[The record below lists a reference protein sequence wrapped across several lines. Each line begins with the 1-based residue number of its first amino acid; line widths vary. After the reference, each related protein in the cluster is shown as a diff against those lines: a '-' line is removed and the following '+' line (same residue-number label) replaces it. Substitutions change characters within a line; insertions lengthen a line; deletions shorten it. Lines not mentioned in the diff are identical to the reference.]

1 MDDKKEGSKN
11 IKIWILLLILL
22 FIALMGFYL
31 YNNYGFLF
39 LKEQKED
46 SDMNTDQEKNE
57 EDIDENTPDENILIE
72 NEDKEG
78 LQGDTKAEPTVE
90 DKSNQISQQ
99 VAEDQ
104 ATQDGQLPGEDL
116 ATQNN
121 QEKDTKGIVQE
132 KVDDTKQQNNVQEND
147 VNIEQEVSEEEVDKV
162 SKVTD
167 QQEKKKSDNENIK
180 ENEQESTEQVKKD
193 IHNGENKENL
203 LDDKDNII
211 QEDGFKKEIYLLLI
225 GQDQES
231 NVKEGKV
238 QSDSIIL
245 ANLISDQKKLVINA
259 ISSHDEYKGNRL
271 LEFNKDQLLNII
283 NDIIGIVPGY
293 YFVIDYEGFQN
304 IVNFIGGV
312 EVKLEED
319 FTVPELGL
327 FLKEG
332 ANLLSGQEALNYV
345 RYYDPNENELTRIN
359 RQQQVTK
366 SLVNKVFKRNTLLN
380 IPTLYR
386 TVLETI
392 KSVQTNLDYKL
403 AVEAYN
409 FIRNSDDFDI
419 EYEVLVINDNSK

>member
-11 IKIWILLLILL
+11 IKIWIILLVLLLI
-22 FIALMGFYL
+22 AMMGFYL
-31 YNNYGFLF
+31 YNNYSYLF
-39 LKEQKED
+39 LQEQKENAD
-46 SDMNTDQEKNE
+46 VKTNQEKNE
-57 EDIDENTPDENILIE
+57 QEDIDEETPDKNSLV
-72 NEDKEG
+72 EDEDEG
-78 LQGDTKAEPTVE
+78 GSQGDTKEEPAVE
-90 DKSNQISQQ
+90 EKSTQKSQQ

-104 ATQDGQLPGEDL
+104 ATQDSQSPVEDQ
-116 ATQNN
+116 TTKNN
-121 QEKDTKGIVQE
+121 QEKDTEEIVQE
-132 KVDDTKQQNNVQEND
+132 KVDDTKQQNVQESEVKID
-147 VNIEQEVSEEEVDKV
+147 QEISEEEDVDKV
-162 SKVTD
+162 SQLTD
-167 QQEKKKSDNENIK
+167 QQEEKKSDDEKI
-180 ENEQESTEQVKKD
+180 EESEQESTEQVKKD

-203 LDDKDNII
+203 LDDKDSITREN
-211 QEDGFKKEIYLLLI
+211 GFKREIYLLLI

-245 ANLISDQKKLVINA
+245 ANLLPDQKTLVINA
-259 ISSHDEYKGNRL
+259 ISSHEEYKGKRL
-271 LEFNKDQLLNII
+271 LEFNKDQLLNIM
-283 NDIIGIVPGY
+283 NDIIGIVPEY

-327 FLKEG
+327 FLKKG

-345 RYYDPNENELTRIN
+345 RYYDANENKLTRIN
-359 RQQQVTK
+359 RQEQVVK
-366 SLVNKVFKRNTLLN
+366 SLVNKVFQRNTLLD

-386 TVLETI
+386 TVVETI
-392 KSVQTNLDYKL
+392 KSVQTNLDYNL

-419 EYEVLVINDNSK
+419 EYEVLIKNDN

>member
-121 QEKDTKGIVQE
+121 QEKDTKEIVQE

-327 FLKEG
+327 FLKKG

-366 SLVNKVFKRNTLLN
+366 SLVTKVFKRNTLLN

>member
-121 QEKDTKGIVQE
+121 QEKDTKEIVQE

>member
-283 NDIIGIVPGY
+283 NDITGIVPGY

>member
-11 IKIWILLLILL
+11 IKIWIILLVLLLI
-22 FIALMGFYL
+22 AMMGFYL
-31 YNNYGFLF
+31 YNNYSYLF
-39 LKEQKED
+39 LQEQKENAD
-46 SDMNTDQEKNE
+46 VKTNQDKNE
-57 EDIDENTPDENILIE
+57 QEDIDEETPDKNSLV
-72 NEDKEG
+72 EDEDEG
-78 LQGDTKAEPTVE
+78 GSQGDTKEEPAVE
-90 DKSNQISQQ
+90 EKSTQKSQQ

-104 ATQDGQLPGEDL
+104 ATQDSQSPVEDQ
-116 ATQNN
+116 ATKNN
-121 QEKDTKGIVQE
+121 QEKDTEEIVQE
-132 KVDDTKQQNNVQEND
+132 KADDTKQQNVQESEVKID
-147 VNIEQEVSEEEVDKV
+147 QEISEEEDVDKV
-162 SKVTD
+162 SQLTD
-167 QQEKKKSDNENIK
+167 QQEEKKSDDEKI
-180 ENEQESTEQVKKD
+180 EESEQESTEQVKKD

-203 LDDKDNII
+203 LDDKDSITREN
-211 QEDGFKKEIYLLLI
+211 GFKREIYLLLI

-245 ANLISDQKKLVINA
+245 ANLLPDQKTLVINA
-259 ISSHDEYKGNRL
+259 ISSHEEYKGKRL
-271 LEFNKDQLLNII
+271 LEFNKDQLLNIM
-283 NDIIGIVPGY
+283 NDIIGIVPEY

-327 FLKEG
+327 FLKKG

-345 RYYDPNENELTRIN
+345 RYYDANENKLTRIN
-359 RQQQVTK
+359 RQQQVVK
-366 SLVNKVFKRNTLLN
+366 SLVNKVFQRNTLLD

-386 TVLETI
+386 TVVETI
-392 KSVQTNLDYKL
+392 KSVQTNLDYNL

-419 EYEVLVINDNSK
+419 EYEVLIKNDN

>member
-57 EDIDENTPDENILIE
+57 EDIDENTPDENIFIE

>member
-11 IKIWILLLILL
+11 IKIWIILLVLLLI
-22 FIALMGFYL
+22 AMMGFYL
-31 YNNYGFLF
+31 YNNYSYLF
-39 LKEQKED
+39 LQEQKENAD
-46 SDMNTDQEKNE
+46 VKTNQEKNE
-57 EDIDENTPDENILIE
+57 QEDIDEETPDKNSLV
-72 NEDKEG
+72 EDEDEG
-78 LQGDTKAEPTVE
+78 GSQGDTKEEPAVE
-90 DKSNQISQQ
+90 EKSTQKSQQ

-104 ATQDGQLPGEDL
+104 ATQDSQSPVEDQ
-116 ATQNN
+116 TTKNN
-121 QEKDTKGIVQE
+121 QEKDTEEIVQE
-132 KVDDTKQQNNVQEND
+132 KADDTKQQNVQESEVKID
-147 VNIEQEVSEEEVDKV
+147 QEISEEEDVDKV
-162 SKVTD
+162 SQLTD
-167 QQEKKKSDNENIK
+167 QQEEKKSDDEKI
-180 ENEQESTEQVKKD
+180 EESEQESTEQVKKD

-203 LDDKDNII
+203 LDDKDSITREN
-211 QEDGFKKEIYLLLI
+211 GFKREIYLLLI

-245 ANLISDQKKLVINA
+245 ANLLPDQKTLVINA
-259 ISSHDEYKGNRL
+259 ISSHEEYKGKRL
-271 LEFNKDQLLNII
+271 LEFNKDQLLNIM
-283 NDIIGIVPGY
+283 NDIIGIVPEY

-327 FLKEG
+327 FLKKG

-345 RYYDPNENELTRIN
+345 RYYDANENKLTRIN
-359 RQQQVTK
+359 RQQQVVK
-366 SLVNKVFKRNTLLN
+366 SLVNKVFQRNTLLD

-386 TVLETI
+386 TVVETI
-392 KSVQTNLDYKL
+392 KSVQTNLDYNL

-419 EYEVLVINDNSK
+419 EYEVLIKNDN